1 MFCLI
6 QFRRVRN
13 EEILYLG
20 TKQQLPA
27 LPNQKKHT
35 EEELFAPYRLT
46 VNLTVVAVQTDSF
59 AWEDQEK
66 EYHDTD
72 GLNNR
77 IKYAKWLQIKLKC
90 ITFITTN
97 RGQTGTQ
104 NQCAKPV
111 HLAF

>member
-1 MFCLI
+1 M
-6 QFRRVRN
+6 RN

-59 AWEDQEK
+59 A
-66 EYHDTD
+66 
-72 GLNNR
+72 
-77 IKYAKWLQIKLKC
+77 
-90 ITFITTN
+90 
-97 RGQTGTQ
+97 
-104 NQCAKPV
+104 
-111 HLAF
+111 